1 MSSTVPLV
9 LIRGGGDL
17 ATGVAVRLHRCGFHV
32 VITEIEKPLA
42 VRRLVAFAQAVYAS
56 ECLVEDVRARLAANP
71 SLASRILE
79 DGGVPV
85 MIDPPADC
93 RNEMNPSVLVD
104 ARMRKAVP
112 EIGLEA
118 AGFVIGLG
126 PGFIV
131 GRDCH
136 AVVETN
142 RGHDMGRVIWEG
154 SAEADTSIPESV
166 AGYDVDRVLRSS
178 ADGMLMEGIPL
189 ASLVENGDEIARVG
203 DKTLIAPFRGILR
216 GLLHDGV
223 SVQTGMKVGDLDP
236 RMDRTYAMRISDKAL
251 AVGGGVLEAILSQ
264 EEIRKTLR

>member
-1 MSSTVPLV
+1 MNRAVPLV

-17 ATGVAVRLHRCGFHV
+17 ATGVAVRLHRCGIHV

-71 SLASRILE
+71 SEVNSILE
-79 DGGVPV
+79 DGDVPV

-93 RNEMNPSVLVD
+93 RSELDPSVLVD
-104 ARMRKAVP
+104 ARMRKAAP
-112 EIGLEA
+112 EIGLDA
-118 AGFVIGLG
+118 AEFVIGLG
-126 PGFIV
+126 PGFRV

-166 AGYDVDRVLRSS
+166 PGYSVDRVIRSP
-178 ADGMLMEGIPL
+178 ADGMLMDGNPL
-189 ASLVENGDEIARVG
+189 ASLVEEGDEIARVG
-203 DKTLIAPFRGILR
+203 DTTLIAPFRGILR

-223 SVQTGMKVGDLDP
+223 SVHAGMKVGDLDP
-236 RMDRTYAMRISDKAL
+236 RMERTYATRISDKAL
-251 AVGGGVLEAILSQ
+251 AVGGGVLEEILSQ

>member
-1 MSSTVPLV
+1 MNHPVPLV

-56 ECLVEDVRARLAANP
+56 ECLVEGVHARLAANP
-71 SLASRILE
+71 SEAHRILE
-79 DGGVPV
+79 DGDVPV

-93 RNEMNPSVLVD
+93 RKELDPAVLVD
-104 ARMRKAVP
+104 ARMRKAAP
-112 EIGLEA
+112 EIGMDA
-118 AGFVIGLG
+118 ADFVIGLG
-126 PGFIV
+126 PGFRV

-166 AGYDVDRVLRSS
+166 AGYDVDRVLRSP
-178 ADGMLMEGIPL
+178 ADGMLMDGIPL
-189 ASLVENGDEIARVG
+189 ASLVEGGDEVARVG
-203 DKTLIAPFRGILR
+203 DKTIIAPFRGILR
-216 GLLHDGV
+216 GLLHDGA
-223 SVQTGMKVGDLDP
+223 SVHAGMKVGDLDP
-236 RMDRTYAMRISDKAL
+236 RLERTYATRISDKAL

-264 EEIRKTLR
+264 EEIRKELR